1 MKCVVFFL
9 VYKKS
14 KKKRE
19 KGRKEKKQGRKEKQ
33 VGRKRNRVTSY
44 NVGQHRDKFKGP
56 EG

>member
-1 MKCVVFFL
+1 MKCVFFL

-14 KKKRE
+14 KKKRD